1 MGAVTYLV
9 YAAVFIAVVLTVE
22 GVWLAVRGLSGE
34 NRDVNRRLALARKS
48 GDEQAGLKLIARSQ
62 GGRAA
67 AALDAR
73 LPWLR
78 QALWAARAPISSAQ
92 FGLIVLGG
100 FIGVFLLLTTS
111 GWRTLFAVLA
121 AGGVAG
127 LGPLAVLSVMAAR
140 RRAKFLEQMP
150 QAVDLIARS
159 LQAGH
164 PVPSAL
170 AVVAKQ
176 MPDPIGTEFGLV
188 IDEMTYGL
196 DRDEALGNLLQ
207 RAPSPELRMFV
218 ASLQVTRETGGNLA
232 EVFLKLSEVVRDKAQ
247 LRRKVHAITA
257 EGRLSFYVI
266 TALPAIVVGGIL
278 AMRPAYYV
286 EVASDPLFLP
296 LMSGPP
302 ILLVIGALTIWRMV
316 NFKI

>member
-62 GGRAA
+62 GGRVA

-100 FIGVFLLLTTS
+100 FTGLFLLLTSS
-111 GWRTLFAVLA
+111 GWRPVFAVLMA
-121 AGGVAG
+121 AGAAG
-127 LGPLAVLSVMAAR
+127 LGPLAALSFMAAR
-140 RRAKFLEQMP
+140 RRARFLEQMP

-232 EVFLKLSEVVRDKAQ
+232 EVFLKLSEVVREKAQ

-257 EGRLSFYVI
+257 EGRLSFYII
-266 TALPAIVVGGIL
+266 TALPAVVVGGIL
-278 AMRPAYYV
+278 VMRPAYYV